1 MKYLNISPA
10 EKRLASWG
18 PGLYLLNLLLIP
30 GLGFVLLI
38 LLYQKNKNSS
48 GEFVLHHL
56 RQNLV
61 AMVASGVAIVG
72 ISIAILLLGGFNSPW
87 TWMVF
92 ILYGVTIHAT
102 LVLLGVLSLV
112 KASNGEDFQYPLFG
126 RLWK

>member
-18 PGLYLLNLLLIP
+18 AGLYLLNLLLIP

-48 GEFVLHHL
+48 GAFVLHHL

-72 ISIAILLLGGFNSPW
+72 ISLAILLLGGFNSPW

-112 KASNGEDFQYPLFG
+112 KASNGEGFQYPLYG

>member
-18 PGLYLLNLLLIP
+18 AGLYLLNLLLIP

-48 GEFVLHHL
+48 GAFVLHHL

-72 ISIAILLLGGFNSPW
+72 ISLAILLLGGFNSPW

>member
-18 PGLYLLNLLLIP
+18 AGLYLLNLLLIP

>member
-1 MKYLNISPA
+1 MKNLNISPA

-102 LVLLGVLSLV
+102 LVLLGVWSLV